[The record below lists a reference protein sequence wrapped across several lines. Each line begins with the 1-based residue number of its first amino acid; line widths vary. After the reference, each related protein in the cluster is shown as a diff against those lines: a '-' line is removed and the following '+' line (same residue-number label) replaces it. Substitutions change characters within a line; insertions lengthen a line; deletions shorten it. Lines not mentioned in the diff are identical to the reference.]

1 MRVVALN
8 RSYFTVPVYTFV
20 HSCKTFVV
28 CEKHTLLLLVPCVAL
43 QAEQVGQLRHPLLD
57 GRDQTN
63 QLLDR
68 EQVHPVLQVDC
79 DMPEDSFVHLAWPF

>member
-1 MRVVALN
+1 MIIF
-8 RSYFTVPVYTFV
+8 YGIHIVY
-20 HSCKTFVV
+20 SCKTLVV
-28 CEKHTLLLLVPCVAL
+28 CEKHTLLLLVPCHAL
-43 QAEQVGQLRHPLLD
+43 EAEQVDQLHHPLLD